1 MGWLFGGGKKA
12 KPEFTDIAIN
22 TSIATLPVPM
32 IWGRAAGG
40 INLLWYGNFR
50 AIAQKQSGGK
60 GGGAGCFAPETRIST
75 PHCKRYIEDL
85 RPGDPVWCVDPETGL
100 KVEGRVKLFHKHD
113 VANESHDHMLRIR
126 HERGELHV
134 TENHYL
140 WKDGTERIEAKDWN
154 VGDKLVFE
162 DIGAVTIEEIASSPD
177 IAFTYNLTIEP
188 HHNYFVEGVLVHNGG
203 GSKTGSYDYQTG
215 CIFGICGGP
224 INGFGN
230 IWKGKDQ
237 YGSPGTLGLTAYL
250 GSSSQ
255 TAWGWLVSYNSA
267 QALNYRYIAYLCSAN
282 FDLGSNDALPQLKVE
297 TFGGL
302 YNTGINGRGDADI
315 PLVAQDYLTGLH
327 GVGLP
332 SSCID
337 TGSWFSGSHATTTG
351 DASWQTYCRAVGLDF
366 SPSLDSIEKANDVL
380 ARWFE
385 ITNTAAVWS
394 GSVLKAIPY
403 GDTPVTGHGYVFVP
417 NVTPVYDL
425 SDKDFLR
432 PDNADPVQ
440 LIRSD
445 PNDAYNCY
453 RMEFLDN
460 TVLYNANIAEARDQA
475 SIEAFGLRVASQI
488 SAHEFTQ
495 SSVANIAVGLICQRA
510 VNIRNTYTFRLSWE
524 YFLLEPMDLVTLTD
538 PGMGMT
544 QVAVRITSIEEDD
557 QGLLTV
563 VAEEFPSGTAAATQ
577 YPTQTNSSNLTINP
591 ALVPASVNTPV
602 IFEPNATLTGG
613 VAQVWIAAS
622 GGTAGVADP
631 NWGGCN
637 VWISADGTNYSMVGT
652 IEGPARMGV
661 LSAAL
666 SSFTGTSPDTS
677 HTLAVNLN
685 ESGGTLS
692 SGTSADASNYRTLC
706 YCDGELLAY
715 QNATLTGTGLYN
727 LTILYRGLYGTTAA
741 AHASGA
747 QFVRLDGGVFQYDL
761 PQAYVGV
768 PITVKLQSFNIWGG
782 GVQDISTC
790 TAYSYTPVGTGFP
803 LLGSSGT
810 YGGVTY
816 NASGQVTAVSSSAG
830 VNPYDIAGY
839 LPGIPTAGQ
848 TLFRIE
854 IVRAIT
860 LPINLTGSRAVC
872 QTAPTAAVT
881 LPIKQNGTSIG
892 SINFAAGATTGT
904 FTLASAVILNIGD
917 VFELDAPATADATFA
932 GPSYTITGTR

>member
-1 MGWLFGGGKKA
+1 MSWLFGGGKSA
-12 KPEFTDIAIN
+12 KPEFTDISIN

-32 IWGRAAGG
+32 IWGCAAGA
-40 INLLWYGNFR
+40 INLLWYGNFQ

-60 GGGAGCFAPETRIST
+60 GGGSGCFAPETKVST
-75 PHCKRYIEDL
+75 PHCARYIEDM
-85 RPGDPVWCVDPETGL
+85 RVGDPVWCVDPETGAKIIGHVAL
-100 KVEGRVKLFHKHD
+100 VHKHD
-113 VANESHDHMLRIR
+113 VANDSHDHMLRIR

-140 WKDGTERIEAKDWN
+140 WRDGVEKIEAKDWK
-154 VGDKLVFE
+154 VADKLAHE
-162 DIGAVTIEEIASSPD
+162 DDGLSTIKEIVSSPD

-188 HHNYFVEGVLVHNGG
+188 HHNYFADGVLVHNGG
-203 GSKTGSYDYQTG
+203 GSKKSYDYQTG
-215 CIFGICGGP
+215 AIFGICCGP
-224 INGFGN
+224 ISGFGN

-237 YGSPGTLGLTAYL
+237 YGSPGALGLTAFL

-255 TAWGWLVSYNSA
+255 TAWGWLVSYNAA

-282 FDLGSNDALPQLKVE
+282 FDLGSNDALPQLKIE
-297 TFGGL
+297 TYGAL

-332 SSCID
+332 PACID
-337 TGSWFSGSHATTTG
+337 TPSWFSGANATTTG

-366 SPSLDSIEKANDVL
+366 SPSLNSVEKANDVL
-380 ARWFE
+380 ARWFQ

-403 GDTPVTGHGYVFVP
+403 GDTPVTGNGYVFVP

-425 SDKDFLR
+425 SDKDFVR
-432 PDNADPVQ
+432 PDDADPVQ

-453 RMEFLDN
+453 RLEFSDC

-475 SIEAFGLRVASQI
+475 SIEQFGLRVADQI
-488 SAHEFTQ
+488 QADEFTQ
-495 SSVANIAVGLICQRA
+495 ASVANIAAGLICQRA
-510 VNIRNTYTFRLSWE
+510 VNIRNTYTFKLSWE

-557 QGLLTV
+557 QGILTV
-563 VAEEFPSGTAAATQ
+563 VAEEFPSGTAAATE
-577 YPTQTNSSNLTINP
+577 YPSQSNSSNLTINP
-591 ALVPASVNTPV
+591 AQVPALVNTPM
-602 IFEPNATLTGG
+602 IFEPEATLTGG

-622 GGTAGVADP
+622 GGTGGVADP
-631 NWGGCN
+631 NWGGCY
-637 VWISADGTNYSMVGT
+637 VWLSADGVDYQQVGE
-652 IEGPARMGV
+652 INGPARMGV
-661 LSAAL
+661 LSSAL
-666 SSFTGTSPDTS
+666 ASYTGGNPDTS
-677 HTLAVNLN
+677 HTLSVNLN

-706 YCDGELLAY
+706 YCDGELLSFET
-715 QNATLTGTGLYN
+715 ATLTGTGLYN
-727 LTILYRGLYGTTAA
+727 LTALYRGLYGTTAA
-741 AHASGA
+741 GHASGT
-747 QFVRLDGGVFQYDL
+747 QFVRLDQQVFQYDL
-761 PQAYVGV
+761 PEAYVGV

-816 NASGQVTAVSSSAG
+816 NAAGQVTAVASNAG
-830 VNPYDIAGY
+830 TNPYDIAGY
-839 LPGIPTAGQ
+839 LPGLPTAGQ

-854 IVRAIT
+854 MVRAVT

-872 QTAPTAAVT
+872 LTAPTAAVS

-892 SINFAAGATTGT
+892 SINFAASATVGT
-904 FTLASAVILNIGD
+904 FTFAAQVILNVGD

>member
-1 MGWLFGGGKKA
+1 MSWLFGGGKSA
-12 KPEFTDIAIN
+12 KPAFTDISVN

-32 IWGRAAGG
+32 IWGKAAGS
-40 INLLWYGNFR
+40 INLIWYGNFQ
-50 AIAQKQSGGK
+50 AIAVKQSGGK
-60 GGGAGCFAPETRIST
+60 GGGSGCFAPETRVST
-75 PHCKRYIEDL
+75 PHCKRLIEDM
-85 RPGDPVWCVDPETGL
+85 RVGDPIWCVDPETGV
-100 KVEGRVKLFHKHD
+100 KVIGRVKLTHKHD
-113 VANESHDHMLRIR
+113 VANDSHDRMLRIH
-126 HERGELHV
+126 HEDGVLHV
-134 TENHYL
+134 TENHHL
-140 WKDGTERIEAKDWN
+140 WKDGVEKIEAKMWQP
-154 VGDKLVFE
+154 GDLLVHE
-162 DIGAVTIEEIASSPD
+162 ELEAVTIVAVIPSPD
-177 IAFTYNLTIEP
+177 ITYTYNLTVEP
-188 HHNYFVEGVLVHNGG
+188 HHNYFADGVLVHNGG
-203 GSKTGSYDYQTG
+203 GSKKSYDYQTG
-215 CIFGICGGP
+215 CIFGICCGP

-230 IWKGKDQ
+230 IWKGKDN
-237 YGSPGTLGLTAYL
+237 YGSPGALGLTAYL
-250 GSSSQ
+250 GTSTQ
-255 TAWGWLVSYNSA
+255 NAWGWLVSFNAA

-282 FDLGSNDALPQLKVE
+282 FDLGSNDALPQLKIE
-297 TFGGL
+297 TLGVL
-302 YNTGINGRGDADI
+302 YNSGINGRGDADI
-315 PLVAQDYLTGLH
+315 PLVTEDYLTGIH

-332 SSCID
+332 SACID
-337 TGSWFSGSHATTTG
+337 NPSWFSSSSATTTG

-366 SPSLDSIEKANDVL
+366 SPSLDSVEKANDVL
-380 ARWFE
+380 ARWFQ
-385 ITNTAAVWS
+385 ITNTAPVWS

-403 GDTPVTGHGYVFVP
+403 GDSSVSGNGYVFVP

-425 SDKDFLR
+425 YDKDFVR

-453 RMEFLDN
+453 RLEFLDN

-475 SIEAFGLRVASQI
+475 SIEQFGLRVADQV

-495 SSVANIAVGLICQRA
+495 SSVANIAAGLICQRA
-510 VNIRNTYTFRLSWE
+510 VNIRNTYTFKLSWE
-524 YFLLEPMDLVTLTD
+524 YFLLEPMDLVTITD

-557 QGLLTV
+557 QGILTV
-563 VAEEFPSGTAAATQ
+563 VAEEFPSGTATATQ
-577 YPTQTNSSNLTINP
+577 YPSQSNSSNLTINP

-602 IFEPNATLTGG
+602 IFEPAATLTGG

-631 NWGGCN
+631 IWGGCN
-637 VWISADGTNYSMVGT
+637 VWLSADGTNYSMVGT

-666 SSFTGTSPDTS
+666 ASYSGTNPDTS
-677 HTLAVNLN
+677 HTLSVNLN
-685 ESGGTLS
+685 ESAGQLS

-706 YCDGELLAY
+706 YCDGELLAF
-715 QNATLTGTGLYN
+715 QNVTLTGTGLYN
-727 LTILYRGLYGTTAA
+727 LNILYRGLYGTTAA
-741 AHASGA
+741 AHASGS
-747 QFVRLDGGVFQYDL
+747 QFVRLDQQVFQYDL

-768 PITVKLQSFNIWGG
+768 PITAKLQSFNIWGG
-782 GVQDISTC
+782 GVQDLSTC

-816 NASGQVTAVSSSAG
+816 NAAGQVTAVSSSAG
-830 VNPYDIAGY
+830 VQPYDIAGY

-848 TLFRIE
+848 TLFRVE

-860 LPINLTGSRAVC
+860 LPSGLTGSRAVC

-892 SINFAAGATTGT
+892 SINFAAAATTGT
-904 FTLASAVILNIGD
+904 FTFASSTILNVGD